1 MAAHVLVGCRKLFQW
16 LLQNWQI
23 PCSNRGDAA
32 EPGKPLPMPW
42 TQELDTSSRLR
53 CSQMENSPGWM
64 HYSIV
69 PVPAATDAGWAWR
82 LRLLRCKVF
91 SSSFSFS
98 YFSKG
103 KHLWMSLPEAIT
115 STWRT
120 WLSKPIDFT
129 NGRRWAA
136 YTTAPVLSPL
146 HWDSTYQLS
155 EEKKYRTSRDSLTS
169 IFIPLLKKNRS
180 PHHANS
186 IYLRHSLFKKASVV
200 RNPRLH
206 WWGMG
211 VSKSYLTAAPK
222 GIELI
227 PFPRRRNWRT
237 EWENA

>member
-1 MAAHVLVGCRKLFQW
+1 MCWWVVGSFSSGFCKTGRSLVATEEMLQSLENHSPCPEHRSLTPAHVWGVHRWRIG
-16 LLQNWQI
+16 
-23 PCSNRGDAA
+23 
-32 EPGKPLPMPW
+32 
-42 TQELDTSSRLR
+42 
-53 CSQMENSPGWM
+53 PGWM

-69 PVPAATDAGWAWR
+69 PVPAAADAGWVWR
-82 LRLLRCKVF
+82 LYLLRCKVF

-211 VSKSYLTAAPK
+211 ISKSYLTAAPK